1 MVEAGEEATFYYA
14 FFPNEGFAG
23 RPFGLTVN
31 VNYKDS
37 VRFTQAMQ
45 LRVSQAT
52 FQWIM
57 AIVLLKPQVNV
68 FFQADNF
75 FQDAVFNETVTIIE
89 SDEGMDG
96 ET

>member
-45 LRVSQAT
+45 LPCVSQAS

-57 AIVLLKPQVNV
+57 AIILLKPQLNYG
-68 FFQADNF
+68 FF
-75 FQDAVFNETVTIIE
+75 
-89 SDEGMDG
+89 SG
-96 ET
+96 